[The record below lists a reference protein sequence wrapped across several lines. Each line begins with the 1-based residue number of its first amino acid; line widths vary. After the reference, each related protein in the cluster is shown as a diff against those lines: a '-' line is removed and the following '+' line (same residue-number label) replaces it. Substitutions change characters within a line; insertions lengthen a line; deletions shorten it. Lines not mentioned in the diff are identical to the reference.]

1 MKNEEQIII
10 ESINNFNN
18 QYICLG
24 NMINIGSPISAKSVI
39 NLINL
44 IDNNTNDI
52 NEVFI
57 TKISKDYRND
67 LSFKISSI
75 ANVLTEVTFSNY
87 ESWEN
92 SDNEKLFN
100 ILSDRGLNFN
110 NEIIETNFQNIEIEY
125 FLKFKNIEDLL
136 IEIKEKNEYT
146 RNSEI
151 YSIRT
156 EYGGVKSDT
165 EKQIY
170 LLKKAYKQVTQEDFN
185 KKIKEYGV
193 LHNAVAFSQLNL
205 IKFLLNDCLV
215 PVDLEDD
222 MGQNAIFHATNIASL
237 ETISSFHPDWTK
249 KNKDNKDVLSVYTRH
264 NKDIGKKLIEYAEK
278 KMSGLLMEKGE
289 NYSDLIEQRIKESFL
304 EMIKQDKTK
313 KEITDFIKK
322 YNVKN
327 FSDIKDDKGNNL
339 LHIVIANGSWAK
351 AEIFI
356 DHCEIDDI
364 NESGITYVGQMFNK
378 TYVSYENQAK
388 NLMDKLIA
396 KGCFEKN
403 AKFSKKYLES
413 RLLDGR
419 NISFPDWYFDS
430 RQDTTKIDRI
440 YKSILKDEPFH
451 DIIFKDFQK
460 LQYNKNTWG
469 YSTLDEKEN
478 KAIHFYLGHWLSKN
492 KNFKLT
498 DLNIKLLLNE
508 NNLTKFIKNNNDFS
522 INYINKES
530 FKRALD
536 IISMAYKF
544 NYFESLKPELFSEKL
559 ENFCA
564 SNILFNFSLIDREIS
579 KGAVKEE
586 KILINRFFESNIDVL
601 SYYNEKE
608 SKVFEELLISNN
620 NIYNSYYNYIKEEY
634 TRGLE
639 KEKILKYLD
648 KIKLNSK
655 LISIKP
661 VLESNSK
668 TNKIK
673 I

>member
-10 ESINNFNN
+10 EKINNFNN

-87 ESWEN
+87 EIWEN
-92 SDNEKLFN
+92 SDTEKLFN
-100 ILSDRGLNFN
+100 MLADRGLNFN
-110 NEIIETNFQNIEIEY
+110 NEIIKTSFQNLETEY
-125 FLKFKNIEDLL
+125 FLKFKNVEDFLR
-136 IEIKEKNEYT
+136 EIKEKNDYT
-146 RNSEI
+146 NSSEI
-151 YSIRT
+151 YSITT

-170 LLKKAYKQVTQEDFN
+170 LLKKAYMQVTQENFN
-185 KKIKEYGV
+185 KKIKEYRV
-193 LHNAVAFSQLNL
+193 LHKAVAFSQLNL
-205 IKFLLNDCLV
+205 VKFLLNDCFV

-222 MGQNAIFHATNIASL
+222 MEQNAIFHATNIASL
-237 ETISSFHPDWTK
+237 ETISSFNPNWMK

-264 NKDIGKKLIEYAEK
+264 NKDVGKKLIEYAQK

-289 NYSDLIEQRIKESFL
+289 NYSDLIEQRIKESLL
-304 EMIKQDKTK
+304 EMIKKDKTK

-322 YNVKN
+322 YNIKN
-327 FSDIKDDKGNNL
+327 FSDIKDEKGNNL
-339 LHIVIANGSWAK
+339 LHIVIDNSSWAK

-356 DHCEIDDI
+356 DHYETDDI
-364 NESGITYVGQMFNK
+364 NENGITYVGQMFNK
-378 TYVSYENQAK
+378 TYVPYENQAK
-388 NLMDKLIA
+388 NLMDKLIS

-403 AKFSKKYLES
+403 AKFSKRYLES

-430 RQDTTKIDRI
+430 REDTTKIDRM
-440 YKSILKDEPFH
+440 YKFILKDEPNNE
-451 DIIFKDFQK
+451 IIFRDFQK
-460 LQYNKNTWG
+460 LKYNKNSWN
-469 YSTLDEKEN
+469 YSMLDEKEN

-536 IISMAYKF
+536 IINMAFKF
-544 NYFESLKPELFSEKL
+544 NYFEPLKPEMFSEKL

-564 SNILFNFSLIDREIS
+564 SNILFNFNLIDKEIS
-579 KGAVKEE
+579 KGEVKEE
-586 KILINRFFESNIDVL
+586 QILINRFFENNIDVL
-601 SYYNEKE
+601 SYYTEKE
-608 SKVFEELLISNN
+608 SKVFQELLSNN
-620 NIYNSYYNYIKEEY
+620 NIWESYYNYIKEDY
-634 TRGLE
+634 KKGLE

-648 KIKLNSK
+648 TIKLNNK
-655 LISIKP
+655 LSSIKP
-661 VLESNSK
+661 VLESNFK
-668 TNKIK
+668 VKKMKI
-673 I
+673 